1 MGRRAGGVAVK
12 TEHGKGTSSMAQPQG
27 WAVEAAQHV
36 AEAIK
41 LARGNTAGVD
51 SQLLLQG
58 LRPGLSQALYHI
70 DVSMRRGEAERLI
83 VNDGMSV
90 AEAVRKAAC

>member
-1 MGRRAGGVAVK
+1 MAVK
-12 TEHGKGTSSMAQPQG
+12 SEPGKAASAAAQPQG
-27 WAVEAAQHV
+27 GAVEAAQHV
-36 AEAIK
+36 ADAIR